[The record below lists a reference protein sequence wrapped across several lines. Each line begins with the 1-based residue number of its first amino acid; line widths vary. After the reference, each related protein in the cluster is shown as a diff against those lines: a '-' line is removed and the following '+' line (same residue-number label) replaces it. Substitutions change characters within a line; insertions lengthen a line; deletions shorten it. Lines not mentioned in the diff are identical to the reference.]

1 MSLSP
6 QRFQVIALIVA
17 AAFFMQNLDAAIIN
31 TSLPQ
36 MAADF
41 GVRALDLSA
50 GITAYVIAAAACL
63 PLSGWVADR
72 FGARRV
78 FSLAIVVFTLA
89 SIGCGAAR
97 SLDGFMLAR
106 AVQGAGGALMAP
118 VGRAVVLR
126 HAAKSDLLRA
136 IALITWPALLAPIL
150 APVIGGGITT
160 FLSWRWNFLLNV
172 PLGLAAVLLVR
183 AYIPDEAPASPRPL
197 DLRGLALTSLSLV
210 CLLYGLES
218 LSGGRIDMRASLAL
232 LGLGALA
239 ARAAWR
245 HLQRAVHP
253 LLDLA
258 PLRVP
263 SFAAANAGAGLVF
276 RTTIAATPFL
286 LPLLFQVAFGLTPLA
301 SGWLIMVYFFGN
313 LAMKPATSAI
323 VRRYGFRRVL
333 IVNGVLSG
341 AAILACVSLNPHSAA
356 ALTLPVL
363 LCAGLTRS
371 MQFTCLNTLGFA
383 DLDQRLSSPG
393 STLASMLVQIA
404 MAAGVALS
412 ALMLHA
418 LPHLHGATLASL
430 GDYRLAFAVV
440 GLLGIASAL
449 RFTRLAPQ
457 IGAHVSGHAV
467 APHRPPSDEPP

>member
-1 MSLSP
+1 M
-6 QRFQVIALIVA
+6 
-17 AAFFMQNLDAAIIN
+17 
-31 TSLPQ
+31 
-36 MAADF
+36 
-41 GVRALDLSA
+41 
-50 GITAYVIAAAACL
+50 
-63 PLSGWVADR
+63 
-72 FGARRV
+72 
-78 FSLAIVVFTLA
+78 
-89 SIGCGAAR
+89 
-97 SLDGFMLAR
+97 
-106 AVQGAGGALMAP
+106 
-118 VGRAVVLR
+118 
-126 HAAKSDLLRA
+126 
-136 IALITWPALLAPIL
+136 
-150 APVIGGGITT
+150 
-160 FLSWRWNFLLNV
+160 
-172 PLGLAAVLLVR
+172 
-183 AYIPDEAPASPRPL
+183 
-197 DLRGLALTSLSLV
+197 LTSLSLV

-218 LSGGRIDMRASLAL
+218 LSGRRVEMRASLAL
-232 LGLGALA
+232 LGLGAVA
-239 ARAAWR
+239 ALAAWR
-245 HLQRAVHP
+245 HLQRAAHP

-323 VRRYGFRRVL
+323 VRRYGFRRIL
-333 IVNGVLSG
+333 IVNGVLAG
-341 AAILACVSLNPHSAA
+341 AAILACATLNPHSAA
-356 ALTLPVL
+356 AFTLPVL
-363 LCAGLTRS
+363 LGAGLTRS

-383 DLDQRLSSPG
+383 DLDQNLSSAG

-430 GDYRLAFAVV
+430 GDYRLAIAVV

-457 IGAHVSGHAV
+457 IGAHVSGHA
-467 APHRPPSDEPP
+467 AAAHRPPSDDSP

>member
-1 MSLSP
+1 MSLSA

-63 PLSGWVADR
+63 PLSGWAADH

-97 SLDGFMLAR
+97 SLEQFMLAR
-106 AVQGAGGALMAP
+106 AIQGAGGALMAP

-160 FLSWRWNFLLNV
+160 YLSWRWNFLLNA
-172 PLGLAAVLLVR
+172 PLGVAAVLLVR
-183 AYIPDEAPASPRPL
+183 AYLPDELPSSPRPL
-197 DLRGLALTSLSLV
+197 DLRGLALTSLALV

-218 LSGGRIDMRASLAL
+218 FSGRRIDSRASLAL
-232 LGLGALA
+232 LVLGAA
-239 ARAAWR
+239 AAFAAWR
-245 HLQRAVHP
+245 HLQRAAHP

-258 PLRVP
+258 PLRVT

-341 AAILACVSLNPHSAA
+341 VAILACATLNPHSAA
-356 ALTLPVL
+356 VLTLPVL
-363 LCAGLTRS
+363 LAAGLTRS

-383 DLDQRLSSPG
+383 DLDQRLSSAG

-430 GDYRLAFAVV
+430 GDYRLAFLAV

-457 IGAHVSGHAV
+457 IGAHVSGHAK

>member
-1 MSLSP
+1 MNVSA

-17 AAFFMQNLDAAIIN
+17 GAFFMQNLDGAIIN

-36 MAADF
+36 MAATF
-41 GVRALDLSA
+41 HVRALDLSA

-63 PLSGWVADR
+63 PLSGWTADR

-89 SIGCGAAR
+89 SIACGAAR
-97 SLDGFMLAR
+97 SLEQFILAR

-126 HAAKSDLLRA
+126 HAAKSELLRA

-160 FLSWRWNFLLNV
+160 YFSWRWNFLLNA

-183 AYIPDEAPASPRPL
+183 AYLPDERPSAPRPL
-197 DLRGLALTSLSLV
+197 DLIGLTLTSVALL

-218 LSGGRIDMRASLAL
+218 LSGGRLGWRLSLAL
-232 LGLGALA
+232 VALGALTA
-239 ARAAWR
+239 LAAWR

-253 LLDLA
+253 LINLA
-258 PLRVP
+258 PLRVA

-301 SGWLIMVYFFGN
+301 SGWLIMVYFIGN
-313 LAMKPATSAI
+313 LAMKPATSPM

-333 IVNGVLSG
+333 IVNGLLSG
-341 AAILACVSLNPHSAA
+341 AAILACASLDPHSAA

-363 LCAGLTRS
+363 LLAGLTRS

-383 DLDQRLSSPG
+383 DLDHELSSAG

-404 MAAGVALS
+404 MAAGVGMS
-412 ALMLHA
+412 ALILHA
-418 LPHLHGATLASL
+418 APHLHGSAVASL
-430 GDYRLAFAVV
+430 GDYRLAFAAV
-440 GLLGIASAL
+440 GVLGMLSAL
-449 RFTRLAPQ
+449 RFTRLAPLV
-457 IGAHVSGHAV
+457 GAHVSGHA
-467 APHRPPSDEPP
+467 ATPPPHPPDERP